1 LESLTYA
8 TGTINDR
15 ETATA
20 DSIYDLLNPTPSA
33 PMKARF
39 VDGFCGDTQDGF
51 VWGTGTYSSSMT
63 GTITM
68 ADEVDG
74 GIKFLT
80 GADNYAS
87 VWMTF
92 QGEQLNG
99 AESQPTQQPFSPTG
113 SVLISVL
120 KYTTDSALSVFSSA
134 GGGLFGGTNGGRGDQ
149 GGAAGNGGVAHQMR
163 GNQTYFNL
171 TTNNAGAYGSTLN
184 TGVEKDTN
192 WHCHKIE
199 CKTASAEYTL
209 DGVLVGS
216 RTDNL
221 TPHHLAPQYGVFKY
235 TVAGQCGMQLR
246 YCEAYNT

>member
-1 LESLTYA
+1 MESLTQYK
-8 TGTINDR
+8 
-15 ETATA
+15 
-20 DSIYDLLNPTPSA
+20 DSIYDLLNPTPSE
-33 PMKARF
+33 PMKSHF
-39 VDGFCGDTQDGF
+39 VDTFCGDSLDTF
-51 VWGTGTYSSSMT
+51 VWGKGTYSSTGT

-68 ADEVDG
+68 TTDSDG

-80 GADNYAS
+80 GSSNYAT

-92 QGEQLNG
+92 QAEQING
-99 AESQPTQQPFSPTG
+99 AESQPSQQPFSPTG
-113 SVLISVL
+113 SAMISVL

-149 GGAAGNGGVAHQMR
+149 GGASGNGGVAHQMK
-163 GNQTYFNL
+163 GNATYFNL
-171 TTNNAGAYGSTLN
+171 TTNNAGAYGSNLDS
-184 TGVEKDTN
+184 GVVKDHN

-221 TPHHLAPQYGVFKY
+221 TPYHLAPLYGVFKY
-235 TVAGQCGMQLR
+235 TVAGNCGMQLR

>member
-1 LESLTYA
+1 LTYA

-20 DSIYDLLNPTPSA
+20 DSIYDLLNPTPSE

-51 VWGTGTYSSSMT
+51 VWGTATSST
-63 GTITM
+63 ATGGTITM
-68 ADEVDG
+68 SDEIDG

-80 GADNYAS
+80 GTANYGQ

-99 AESQPTQQPFSPTG
+99 GQSQPKQQPFSPTG

-134 GGGLFGGTNGGRGDQ
+134 GGGLGGGTEAGRGDQ
-149 GGAAGNGGVAHQMR
+149 GGNAGNGIVAHQMK
-163 GNQTYFNL
+163 GNATYFNL
-171 TTNNAGAYGSTLN
+171 TTNNAGAYGSNLDS
-184 TGVEKDTN
+184 GVVKDHN

-221 TPHHLAPQYGVFKY
+221 TPYHLAPLYGVFKY
-235 TVAGQCGMQLR
+235 TVAGNCGMQLR